1 MTGCTRVES
10 GQIELYFYDELDAG
24 DRASMARHA
33 SSCADCRQA
42 LEELTLIRD
51 ALATRPAVSAP
62 PGGDWS
68 AFMTRLN
75 GAVVAQTAAHP
86 RSVRADA
93 ILVPESGEA
102 TAGAQ
107 QTALFR
113 AAPYLAMAA
122 LLALVTMSVAY
133 VARTGWGRDRRV
145 VPAVA
150 SVSPPAS
157 PEAVVPAS
165 APDRSATIESAF
177 ALLSEQ
183 HLERSKLVVLGLAN
197 KDARRAR
204 IEDGEYE
211 RQLASSLL
219 TDTRLYRM
227 AAEER
232 GLKTIADVMRDL
244 ELVLLQTSLAAQSGL
259 PAREDLAQIQR
270 LIDKRDLVTKIDLA
284 AGI

>member
-24 DRASMARHA
+24 GREAMTRHVA
-33 SSCADCRQA
+33 SCAACRLA
-42 LEELTLIRD
+42 LEELTMIRE
-51 ALATRPAVSAP
+51 ALATRPVVSAP

-68 AFMTRLN
+68 RFMTRLN
-75 GAVVAQTAAHP
+75 DAVEPRGPDRVHASVAPAGTRPPAADSGPTTA
-86 RSVRADA
+86 
-93 ILVPESGEA
+93 
-102 TAGAQ
+102 
-107 QTALFR
+107 FR

-133 VARTGWGRDRRV
+133 VARSGWSRDRGRV
-145 VPAVA
+145 ATTVA
-150 SVSPPAS
+150 SVPPPAAPAAVAPVDPDGS
-157 PEAVVPAS
+157 PA
-165 APDRSATIESAF
+165 IESAF

-197 KDARRAR
+197 KDARLAR
-204 IEDGEYE
+204 LEDWEYE
-211 RQLASSLL
+211 RQLASRLL
-219 TDTRLYRM
+219 SDTRLYRM
-227 AAEER
+227 TAEER

-244 ELVLLQTSLAAQSGL
+244 ELVLLQTSLAAQSGS

-270 LIDKRDLVTKIDLA
+270 LIDKRDLVTKIELA

>member
-1 MTGCTRVES
+1 V
-10 GQIELYFYDELDAG
+10 
-24 DRASMARHA
+24 
-33 SSCADCRQA
+33 
-42 LEELTLIRD
+42 IRD

-68 AFMTRLN
+68 GFMTRLN
-75 GAVVAQTAAHP
+75 GAVAAEHP
-86 RSVRADA
+86 GGMERAHASLAADD
-93 ILVPESGEA
+93 GEPPAAASPRAA
-102 TAGAQ
+102 T
-107 QTALFR
+107 LR

-122 LLALVTMSVAY
+122 LLVLVTMSVAY
-133 VARTGWGRDRRV
+133 VARTGWSRDRRT
-145 VPAVA
+145 VPSMAT
-150 SVSPPAS
+150 VSPPA
-157 PEAVVPAS
+157 AS
-165 APDRSATIESAF
+165 TGALVLASDPDSSATLQSAF
-177 ALLSEQ
+177 AILSEQ
-183 HLERSKLVVLGLAN
+183 HLERSKMVVLGLAN

-204 IEDGEYE
+204 LEDWEYE

-244 ELVLLQTSLAAQSGL
+244 ELVLLQTSLAAHSGS
-259 PAREDLAQIQR
+259 ADLAQIQR